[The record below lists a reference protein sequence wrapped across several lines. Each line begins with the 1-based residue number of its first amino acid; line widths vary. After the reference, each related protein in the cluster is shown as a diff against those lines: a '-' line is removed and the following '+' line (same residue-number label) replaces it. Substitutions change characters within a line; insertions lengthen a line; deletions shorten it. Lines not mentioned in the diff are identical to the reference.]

1 MRRLSMATRAE
12 LKSVLARRY
21 RVSSRVEKGRILDE
35 FVAITGFHRKH
46 AMRFLRS
53 DPDGRTA
60 SRRNRPRIYQGGE
73 KRADSA
79 LGGRGPGVRQAS
91 KGPAADLD

>member
-1 MRRLSMATRAE
+1 MATRTE

-21 RVSSRVEKGRILDE
+21 RVSSRVDKGRILDE
-35 FVAITGFHRKH
+35 FVAIRSFHRKH

-60 SRRNRPRIYQGGE
+60 GRRNRPRIKSRRE
-73 KRADSA
+73 MR
-79 LGGRGPGVRQAS
+79 
-91 KGPAADLD
+91 